1 MINKI
6 TTLLI
11 LLSLSAPAFAAEHV
25 VKMLNSGKDGMMVFE
40 PGVLSVNKGDTV
52 KFVATDM
59 AHNSASVFTPPG
71 ATPWKGAMSRDISV
85 TLDTAGV
92 YIYECTPHKMMAMVG
107 VIQVT
112 DGMELDMS
120 LDSAYVEA
128 ADTFAKTYKSAFV
141 MNQDRLDKYMNEL
154 LSNFFE

>member
-1 MINKI
+1 MKNILI
-6 TTLLI
+6 AISLFLLTV
-11 LLSLSAPAFAAEHV
+11 PAFAAEHT
-25 VKMLNSGKDGMMVFE
+25 VKMLNNGDGGMMIFE
-40 PGVLSVNKGDTV
+40 PAVLQVAVGDTV
-52 KFVATDM
+52 NFVATDM

-71 ATPWKGAMSRDISV
+71 ATPWKGMMSRDISV

-128 ADTFAKTYKSAFV
+128 ADTFAKTYKSKFV
-141 MNQDRLDKYMNEL
+141 MNNQRLDSYMNKL
-154 LSNFFE
+154 LSKFFE